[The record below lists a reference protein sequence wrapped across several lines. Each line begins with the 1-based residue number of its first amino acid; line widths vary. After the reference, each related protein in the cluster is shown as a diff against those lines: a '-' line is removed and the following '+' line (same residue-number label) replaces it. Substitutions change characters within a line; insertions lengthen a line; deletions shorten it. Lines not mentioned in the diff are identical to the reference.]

1 MTHAPHWSIA
11 DEWRERYRRA
21 SGESIEY
28 DVRPYFEA
36 IDDLPAADLVD
47 LTLPQ
52 LTQQA
57 HTLRDRGRQEPGAS
71 PLPEVFALARELARH
86 TLGMRPFDVQ
96 MAAGVA
102 LARGRLVQLATGE
115 GKTLAAVPPAIL
127 HALTG
132 NGVHIFTAND
142 YLAARDAA
150 WMGPLYRSFGLE
162 CAAVVEG
169 MSRRARRQAY
179 AADVTYVTARE
190 AGFDYLRDHAALD
203 PSEVVHRGHHV
214 AIVDEADCIL
224 VDEARV
230 PLVIAGDAP
239 ALGLDPARLASLART
254 LRNGIDYG
262 ADEYARTVVVT
273 ETGFAHAGRLL
284 GVALDDPANHL
295 LLSAVHVALHA
306 ETLLRRDRDYVVRDD
321 RIEIVD
327 EWTGRVADN
336 RRWPHGIQS
345 AVEAKEGVSVR
356 AEGRVLGSIPMQ
368 HFVRLYAHLSGMT
381 ATAEPS
387 AAEFAAF
394 FGLETTVFPPH
405 RPCQRIDEPDVVFVT
420 RRAKHAAIV
429 DEVVRVHRTG
439 RPILVGT
446 TSVRES
452 EELGA
457 ALAARA
463 VSCDVL
469 NAKQDALEASIIS
482 RAGRL
487 GGVTISTNMAG
498 RGTDIVLGGGD
509 AAEHDAVSALGG
521 LYVLGTN
528 RHESRRID
536 DQLRGRAGRQ
546 GDPGSSRFFISLED
560 DLVQRYGVM
569 SLIPASHRPAP
580 QGAPVDDPI
589 VSREIARAQRIVE
602 GQNFEIRRT
611 LWKYSAVVEEQRRI
625 ISDWRQSL
633 LADEADP
640 GICAAGC
647 ADHYALLASAAGA
660 DAARHAEQV
669 IVVRLIDERWADH
682 LVFIEDV
689 REGIHLQRYGGREPI
704 MEFHRQIVEGFEKV
718 MADVREQ
725 AVERF
730 ERLRLT
736 GTTIDLSSA
745 GLAGSSATWTYLVN
759 DNPFSTLGLSMLA
772 SRNIGVAGAIG
783 VLAVL
788 YWPIT
793 AILAGSVF
801 VRRWLARRVGG
812 RRR

>member
-1 MTHAPHWSIA
+1 MTQTAQWSLA

-21 SGESIEY
+21 AGDAVEY

-36 IDDLPAADLVD
+36 IDAVTVGGFAD
-47 LTLPQ
+47 LTLAE
-52 LTQQA
+52 LTQRA
-57 HTLRDRGRQEPGAS
+57 RDFRHRGRQEPTAAL
-71 PLPEVFALARELARH
+71 LPDVFALARELSQH
-86 TLGMRPFDVQ
+86 TLGVRPFDVQ

-102 LARGRLVQLATGE
+102 LAKGRLVQLATGE

-127 HALTG
+127 RALTG
-132 NGVHIFTAND
+132 TGVHVFTAND
-142 YLAARDAA
+142 YLAQRDAA
-150 WMGPLYRSFGLE
+150 WMGPLYRAFGLE

-169 MSRRARRQAY
+169 MSREARRHAY
-179 AADVTYVTARE
+179 AAAVTYVTARE
-190 AGFDYLRDHAALD
+190 AGFDYLRDHATID
-203 PSEVVHRGHHV
+203 PAGVVHRGHHA

-239 ALGLDPARLASLART
+239 PLGLDASRLASVART
-254 LRNGIDYG
+254 LRSGTDYS
-262 ADEYARTVVVT
+262 ADEYARTVVMT
-273 ETGFAHAGRLL
+273 EAGFAHAGRLL
-284 GVALDDPANHL
+284 GVALDHPANHL

-306 ETLLRRDRDYVVRDD
+306 EALLRRDRDYVVRDG

-336 RRWPHGIQS
+336 RRWPNGIQP
-345 AVEAKEGVSVR
+345 AVEAKEGVPVR
-356 AEGRVLGSIPMQ
+356 TEGRVLGSIPMQ
-368 HFVRLYAHLSGMT
+368 HFVRLYSHLAGMT
-381 ATAEPS
+381 ATAEPA

-405 RPCQRIDEPDVVFVT
+405 RPCRRVDEPDVVFVT
-420 RRAKHAAIV
+420 RQAKHAAIV
-429 DEVVRVHRTG
+429 DDVARAHRTG

-452 EELGA
+452 EEIGA
-457 ALAARA
+457 ALTARA
-463 VSCDVL
+463 IPREVL
-469 NAKQDALEASIIS
+469 NAKQDALEASIIA

-487 GGVTISTNMAG
+487 GAVTISTNMAG

-509 AAEHDAVSALGG
+509 PAQRDEVAALGG

-560 DLVQRYGVM
+560 DLIQRYGVM

-580 QGAPVDDPI
+580 RSEPIADPI

-611 LWKYSAVVEEQRRI
+611 LWKYSALVEEQRRI
-625 ISDWRQSL
+625 IYDWRQAL

-640 GICAAGC
+640 GICAESC
-647 ADHYALLASAAGA
+647 PDHYAMLAEGTGL
-660 DAARHAEQV
+660 DAVRHAEQL

-682 LVFIEDV
+682 LALIEDI

-704 MEFHRQIVEGFEKV
+704 MEFHRQSVEGFETL

-725 AVERF
+725 AAERF
-730 ERLRLT
+730 ERLRLI
-736 GTTIDLSSA
+736 GGAIDFSEA
-745 GLAGSSATWTYLVN
+745 GLAGSSSTWTYLVN

-772 SRNIGVAGAIG
+772 SRNIGAAGAMG
-783 VLAVL
+783 MLAVI

-793 AILAGSVF
+793 MIVATSVF
-801 VRRWLARRVGG
+801 VRRWLARR
-812 RRR
+812 R